1 MSSANTSPARSQ
13 GLVQSTLLER
23 RSFGRRRAVW
33 HAWIIPSTLQRLAC
47 CVRNVSDGGALL
59 ELPVPDWL
67 PATFDLF
74 VDGPNMQ
81 LACELTHRGK
91 HGVGVAFRDA
101 LLAQELMDFCQ
112 VQPVADRKT
121 GTTGGVAPPRLTSA
135 LIRHMLQR
143 PAK

>member
-1 MSSANTSPARSQ
+1 MSTNRLHVSAQPAMH
-13 GLVQSTLLER
+13 ER

-59 ELPVPDWL
+59 ELKVPEWL
-67 PATFDLF
+67 PATFDLY

-101 LLAQELMDFCQ
+101 LLAQDLMDFCN
-112 VQPVADRKT
+112 VQPLAERRTSD
-121 GTTGGVAPPRLTSA
+121 GGPFLAPPLLTSA